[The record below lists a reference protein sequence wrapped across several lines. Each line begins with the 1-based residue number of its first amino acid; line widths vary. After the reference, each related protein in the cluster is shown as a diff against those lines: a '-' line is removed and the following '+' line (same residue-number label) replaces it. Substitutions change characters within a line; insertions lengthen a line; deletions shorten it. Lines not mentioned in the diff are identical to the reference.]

1 MDGLQRRKGNFF
13 ATYTLKE
20 QWIGLRQILFARQAS
35 CLRSWTHF
43 IIGHFI
49 FRSKDRSLGLSTMRP
64 YQNF

>member
-1 MDGLQRRKGNFF
+1 MDGLQRRKATFF

-35 CLRSWTHF
+35 SLRPWTHL
-43 IIGHFI
+43 IIGHCI

-64 YQNF
+64 YLNI